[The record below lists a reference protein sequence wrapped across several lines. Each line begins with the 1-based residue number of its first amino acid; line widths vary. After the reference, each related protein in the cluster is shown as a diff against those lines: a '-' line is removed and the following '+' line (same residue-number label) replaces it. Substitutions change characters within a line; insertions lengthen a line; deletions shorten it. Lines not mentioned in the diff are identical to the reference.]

1 MNHPGGSQFEA
12 RPAETDSLLQT
23 LLGVCNRYGIQK
35 SAASFLAGLP
45 STERLSV
52 EHGIRAMQAAGFAV
66 KLVKRDPS
74 TLPKEL
80 LPAVLINKDGTAYTL
95 INIQQSRSGPTFEVH
110 EAGPIEKT
118 TVLSLVELRQIYG
131 GHCLLIK
138 QLPKA
143 GEAGGEDEEE
153 KKKSIPNGFGKLFG
167 AIAATT
173 TIVCWRQY

>member
-52 EHGIRAMQAAGFAV
+52 EHGTRAMQAAGFAV

-74 TLPKEL
+74 TLPNEL
-80 LPAVLINKDGTAYTL
+80 LPAVLLNKDILSSNNYALALMSSRKLTVDSILFVAES
-95 INIQQSRSGPTFEVH
+95 IVNQVNKENSNI
-110 EAGPIEKT
+110 K
-118 TVLSLVELRQIYG
+118 
-131 GHCLLIK
+131 
-138 QLPKA
+138 
-143 GEAGGEDEEE
+143 
-153 KKKSIPNGFGKLFG
+153 N
-167 AIAATT
+167 
-173 TIVCWRQY
+173 